1 MFHEE
6 NPSVDK
12 DIIMAFWF
20 SATLPARELG
30 RGDLAGKVDKFA
42 EMWRSGLRVLV
53 EAYIAARYLP
63 RTYGRN
69 DTAGIAKLV
78 DSLLALLGEVEK
90 GVFGEH

>member
-63 RTYGRN
+63 RTM
-69 DTAGIAKLV
+69 DATTPL
-78 DSLLALLGEVEK
+78 E
-90 GVFGEH
+90 